1 MEFLESSPKGPQ
13 IRFERGTLTLGLPKS
28 DKVAKELPFLVWDD
42 RIGAYRALAQEY
54 RNLIRWFFKAQLPY
68 QDLAAQYNKLELK
81 MQSPHRPHDYQTEAL
96 ARWERSK
103 RGVCVLPTG
112 SGKSFLAQM
121 VIQSL
126 GRSTLVLAPTIDLIL
141 QWQKNLE
148 QAFGVEVGLLGG
160 GSHEIKD
167 LTVST
172 YDSARNLAP
181 NLGNRFCLL
190 VFDECHHLPSPGL
203 AEMARSYIAPYR
215 LGLTATPVAEPERIA
230 LSAELTGPVVYQ
242 QQIDQLSGSHLS
254 PYKVVTLPVELDEE
268 EREAYEHYRS
278 IYLEFK
284 DGFNLL
290 FRGNTSWSRFVM
302 HAYKSPEGREALKAF
317 AIQKDLGLCAKAKF
331 DLLAQLLIKHQGSRI
346 LIFTNDNKTAYLV
359 SGLFLLP
366 LITHETKAK
375 ERKEILARFR
385 DGRWP
390 VLVNSRVL
398 NEGVDVPEAQVAV
411 ILSGTATVR
420 EHVQR
425 LGRILRKQ
433 EGKEALLY
441 ELITI
446 GTTEVYASKKRRDHR
461 AYAPF
466 S

>member
-148 QAFGVEVGLLGG
+148 QAFGVR
-160 GSHEIKD
+160 D

-268 EREAYEHYRS
+268 ER
-278 IYLEFK
+278 
-284 DGFNLL
+284 
-290 FRGNTSWSRFVM
+290 
-302 HAYKSPEGREALKAF
+302 
-317 AIQKDLGLCAKAKF
+317 
-331 DLLAQLLIKHQGSRI
+331 DLLARGSASLSAAASPEELKAKEGEILQSKELIAKLRTVQATGRMVLEISSLETLRNSIYDIELENGDSLVIPENPRSLQTLGAVFNQTAFVFDPTKALPDYIELAGGYTESADKDRVFVLKVNGSAVKARE
-346 LIFTNDNKTAYLV
+346 
-359 SGLFLLP
+359 SGLFLFSKAAYTTRNGKP
-366 LITHETKAK
+366 LLEPGDSIVVPEKLERIAWLRETKDITQ
-375 ERKEILARFR
+375 ILFQIA
-385 DGRWP
+385 
-390 VLVNSRVL
+390 VAA
-398 NEGVDVPEAQVAV
+398 GVV
-411 ILSGTATVR
+411 IA
-420 EHVQR
+420 
-425 LGRILRKQ
+425 I
-433 EGKEALLY
+433 
-441 ELITI
+441 
-446 GTTEVYASKKRRDHR
+446 
-461 AYAPF
+461 F
-466 S
+466 